1 MVVAGQSNAK
11 IGNELGISPN
21 TVRNHVSRILA
32 KLKLTAKGE
41 LVDYATVIDVL
52 NEEISFEQQ

>member
-32 KLKLTAKGE
+32 KLKLTTKGE
-41 LVDYATVIDVL
+41 LGRVH
-52 NEEISFEQQ
+52 SK

>member
-41 LVDYATVIDVL
+41 LGRVH
-52 NEEISFEQQ
+52 SK